1 MIPAPLLPRAQSAC
15 AAAVKTWGQEPQFRI
30 AQEELCEL
38 AAAISRLLRGRPEGW
53 EQACEEAADVALCL
67 LQLRIML
74 GSEVDRMIELKLA
87 RLEARVADAKGAE

>member
-1 MIPAPLLPRAQSAC
+1 MIPAHLLPRAQSAC
-15 AAAVKTWGQEPQFRI
+15 AAAVAAWGQASQFRM
-30 AQEELCEL
+30 AQEEMAE
-38 AAAISRLLRGRPEGW
+38 AIAAINRLDRGRTGAF

-74 GSEVDRMIELKLA
+74 GSEVDRMIEVKLA